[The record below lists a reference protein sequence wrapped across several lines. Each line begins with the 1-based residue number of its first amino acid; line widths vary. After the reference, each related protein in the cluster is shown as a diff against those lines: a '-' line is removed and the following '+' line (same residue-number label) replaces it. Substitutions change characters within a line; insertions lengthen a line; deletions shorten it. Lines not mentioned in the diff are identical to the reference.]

1 MHRAFQ
7 SSCLHIHS
15 CQKDSQNG
23 LQTFNCKR
31 NKIIKGGQVEVKNMP
46 KVSQQL
52 LDRSHH
58 GA

>member
-1 MHRAFQ
+1 MHQAFQ

-15 CQKDSQNG
+15 FQKDSQNG

-31 NKIIKGGQVEVKNMP
+31 NKIIKAVQVKVKNMP
-46 KVSQQL
+46 KDSQQL
-52 LDRSHH
+52 LDHSHH